1 MRHPPTRSWR
11 AIIALIL
18 LQVSLAG
25 PWASHVGAAA
35 AGPAAVHVEAAGD
48 ARCPVVHDEDRCLA
62 CQASGQR
69 IAVTAAVAVP
79 SLEAVRGR
87 ASRQGADSSYP
98 RTIAPPNQ
106 PRAPPTRIA

>member
-62 CQASGQR
+62 CQAIGQR
-69 IAVTAAVAVP
+69 IGERDAKLDEVQEIRAGGGIDVRRVAL
-79 SLEAVRGR
+79 S
-87 ASRQGADSSYP
+87 
-98 RTIAPPNQ
+98 T
-106 PRAPPTRIA
+106 